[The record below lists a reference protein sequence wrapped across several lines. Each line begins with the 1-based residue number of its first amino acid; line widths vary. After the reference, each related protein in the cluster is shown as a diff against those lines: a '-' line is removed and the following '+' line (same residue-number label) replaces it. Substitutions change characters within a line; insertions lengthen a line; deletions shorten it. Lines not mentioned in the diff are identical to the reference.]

1 LDNSLIRRLTACNS
15 DFEEGA
21 VGLLSFPFPRVTC
34 SKAYAGREKIVAA
47 FERYH
52 NEEGPQ
58 TASHFV
64 KARGKTSERYHLSV
78 NDQARFDAVNGH
90 AILANTT
97 PTAFWTLYHIFS
109 DSAVLD
115 EVRQQVM
122 PLLTTE
128 ERDGSSFHTIAVG
141 AIRDVPLLNSVLHE
155 SLRHYASGTGSR
167 IVLEDTMLDDR
178 YLLKKSC
185 FIFMPNHS
193 YHFNPGAWGS
203 SVMDFDAGRFLKKNK
218 PCNHAGAFR
227 GFGGGANLC
236 PGRFFAMNEI
246 LSLCAMMALRFDI
259 RPASSEKWIHPGED
273 NTNMSFIV
281 HPPKRKVPVRV
292 EARKGWE
299 GGHWSFRV

>member
-1 LDNSLIRRLTACNS
+1 MDFPLGRRLTS
-15 DFEEGA
+15 FTRDFEEGA

-34 SKAYAGREKIVAA
+34 SKAYAGREKVVAA
-47 FERYH
+47 FERYY

-64 KARGKTSERYHLSV
+64 KARGKTSDGYNLSV

-109 DSAVLD
+109 DSAVLE
-115 EVRQQVM
+115 EVRQQVT

-128 ERDGSSFHTIAVG
+128 ERDGTRFHTIAIG
-141 AIRDVPLLNSVLHE
+141 GIRDVPILNSVLHE

-178 YLLKKSC
+178 YLLKKNC

-193 YHFNPGAWGS
+193 YHFNLDAWGP
-203 SVMDFDAGRFLKKNK
+203 SVKDFDARRFLKENK
-218 PCNHAGAFR
+218 PSNHAGAFR
-227 GFGGGANLC
+227 GFGGGVNLC

-246 LSLCAMMALRFDI
+246 LSLCAMMALRYDI
-259 RPASSEKWIHPGED
+259 RPASCEQWVHPGED
-273 NTNMSFIV
+273 NTNMSLIV
-281 HPPKRKVPVRV
+281 NPPKRKVPVHV

-299 GGHWSFRV
+299 GGHWSFRI